1 MSDFIAQG
9 GYGAYVWSAY
19 GISRHGLG
27 AITFSRSRAYR
38 RPSGRWRDWRRKT
51 EGRNLQLSETNI

>member
-19 GISRHGLG
+19 AVSFFGLG
-27 AITFSRSRAYR
+27 AIAFYSLAAYR
-38 RPSGRWRDWRRKT
+38 KAKRALAR
-51 EGRNLQLSETNI
+51 LQDSETNI